1 MTQPDPVGAPLR
13 VLVVDADERTGE
25 SLSRLLC
32 IGDRCAVVGTAS
44 HVAEALALVA
54 EFAPDVLVVDLRLP
68 GIDAG
73 GPFIARVRELSP
85 GIRVLALGASDAA
98 ADATRLGADAFIRK
112 TFRPRELVDAV
123 LAASGAS
130 AT

>member
-1 MTQPDPVGAPLR
+1 VTQTDPTAPALR

-54 EFAPDVLVVDLRLP
+54 EFRPDVLVVDLRLD
-68 GIDAG
+68 GVDAG
-73 GPFIARVRELSP
+73 GKFMSRVRELAP
-85 GIRVLALGASDAA
+85 DIRVLAMGADDAEGN
-98 ADATRLGADAFIRK
+98 ATRVGADAFVRK

-123 LAASGAS
+123 LAAARVK